1 VSDPLLDAP
10 LPDASLPDGPLTGP
24 LLDVRDLSVS
34 FTGRAG
40 KVTAVDGV
48 SLSVPVGGRVG
59 VVGESGSGK
68 SVTMLSILRL
78 LRPPGRIDG
87 GHIQFAGNDLRKYSN
102 RAMARL
108 RGADIALVFQD
119 PMTSWN
125 PVQRVGTQIEEAIL
139 LHNALPRR
147 EVRARAIDLLRQV
160 GIPAPEQR
168 INAYPHQFSG
178 GMRQRGMIAMAL
190 ANGPR
195 LLIADEPTTALDVT
209 VQDQILRLLRRMN
222 DERGTAIL
230 LVTHNIAVVAS
241 LCEEVIVMY
250 AGRVVE
256 RGPTRMVFRNPAH
269 PYTAGLLRSI
279 PRIDQK
285 RGGRL
290 SGIPGQPLEP
300 GQLTSG
306 CRFRTRC
313 DRAQRRCEED
323 EPGLETMAEG
333 HHARC
338 WFPVDAPTAEQRP

>member
-1 VSDPLLDAP
+1 M
-10 LPDASLPDGPLTGP
+10 
-24 LLDVRDLSVS
+24 LSV
-34 FTGRAG
+34 
-40 KVTAVDGV
+40 
-48 SLSVPVGGRVG
+48 
-59 VVGESGSGK
+59 
-68 SVTMLSILRL
+68 LRL
-78 LRPPGRIDG
+78 LRAPGRIDAG
-87 GHIQFAGNDLRKYSN
+87 EIRFAGKDLRKYSD

-108 RGADIALVFQD
+108 RGAEIGLVFQD

-139 LHNALPRR
+139 LHDALPRR
-147 EVRARAIDLLRQV
+147 EVRVRAIELLRQV

-168 INAYPHQFSG
+168 INSYPHQFSG

-190 ANGPR
+190 ANGPK

-209 VQDQILRLLRRMN
+209 VQDQILRLMRRLN
-222 DERGTAIL
+222 EERGTAIL

-241 LCEEVIVMY
+241 LCDEVIVMY

-256 RGPTRMVFRNPAH
+256 RGPTRTVFRNPAH

-279 PRIDQK
+279 PRIDQD
-285 RGGRL
+285 RSGRL

-300 GQLTSG
+300 GQITGG

-313 DRAQRRCEED
+313 DRAERRCEES
-323 EPGLETMAEG
+323 EPGLDQMEAA

-338 WFPVDAPTAEQRP
+338 WFPLTAPTRGGSA